1 MHLQAMVLTDVR
13 DQLDGYGIDT
23 ALTYLTGKV
32 SEYPAV
38 KKLLAENTIFAEV
51 RPQCLLAS

>member
-1 MHLQAMVLTDVR
+1 MLTDVR